1 VLAGAAKRALGLAV
15 ERRPPRFAHETF
27 SAWFARRPA
36 PPAGAE
42 RQRVVLFPDTFTN
55 LFEPEVGQ
63 AAVQVLEAA
72 GFAPELPAR
81 RLCCGRPL
89 YDYGMLR
96 LARRTLRQALDA
108 LDEPITAGVPM
119 LVLEP
124 SCAAVF
130 RDELRKMLPG
140 DEHARRLSAQ
150 TVTLDELLNRHAA
163 EWEPPPLRRR
173 ALIHGHCHHRAV
185 MGLEGEQS
193 LLQRAGLDV
202 QELNAGCCGL
212 AGSFGYEGG
221 EHYRISMHAAERTL
235 LPAVRAAGRDALIV
249 ADGFSCRTQ
258 IEHGTGRAALHTAQ
272 VLQQALYGE
281 RGLTAGR
288 EMFA

>member
-1 VLAGAAKRALGLAV
+1 
-15 ERRPPRFAHETF
+15 
-27 SAWFARRPA
+27 
-36 PPAGAE
+36 
-42 RQRVVLFPDTFTN
+42 
-55 LFEPEVGQ
+55 
-63 AAVQVLEAA
+63 
-72 GFAPELPAR
+72 
-81 RLCCGRPL
+81 
-89 YDYGMLR
+89 
-96 LARRTLRQALDA
+96 
-108 LDEPITAGVPM
+108 
-119 LVLEP
+119 
-124 SCAAVF
+124 
-130 RDELRKMLPG
+130 
-140 DEHARRLSAQ
+140 
-150 TVTLDELLNRHAA
+150 
-163 EWEPPPLRRR
+163 
-173 ALIHGHCHHRAV
+173 

-288 EMFA
+288 EMSA